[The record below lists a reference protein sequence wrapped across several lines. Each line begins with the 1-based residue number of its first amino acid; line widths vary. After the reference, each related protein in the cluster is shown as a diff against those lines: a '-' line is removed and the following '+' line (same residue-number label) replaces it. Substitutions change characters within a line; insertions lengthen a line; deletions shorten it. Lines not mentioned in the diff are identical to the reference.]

1 MLPSDATTA
10 LETAL
15 TGLFPPGVVV
25 ASVVI
30 SENRDPAHADEAA
43 FVARAVPSRQAEFA
57 AGRAAARH
65 CLRALNQPATP
76 IPAGPNRQPIWPAGF
91 SGSIA
96 HSAGIAVAAMRR
108 GLPLGLDIEPDEPIE
123 PELWPLICTED
134 ELAALPIADRG
145 AYVRHMFCAKEAAYK
160 AQFPLTG
167 ALLDFGALS
176 VRLCETEFVAR
187 FCRPV
192 GGFAQGHEIRGR
204 LQRSQGLIVTGV
216 AL

>member
-1 MLPSDATTA
+1 MSLSDATTA

-15 TGLFPPGVVV
+15 TGLFPPGVAV

-30 SENRDPAHADEAA
+30 SDNHDPAFPDEAA

-57 AGRAAARH
+57 AGRAAARR
-65 CLRALNQPATP
+65 CLRALNLPASP
-76 IPAGPNRQPIWPAGF
+76 IPAGPNRQPIWPDGL

-108 GLPLGLDIEPDEPIE
+108 GRPLGLDIEPDEAIE
-123 PELWPLICTED
+123 PELWPIICTAD
-134 ELAALPIADRG
+134 ELAALPFADRG
-145 AYVRHMFCAKEAAYK
+145 TYVRQVFSAKEAAYK

-167 ALLDFGALS
+167 VLLDFGALS
-176 VRLCETEFVAR
+176 VRLSETGFIAR

-192 GGFAQGHEIRGR
+192 GGFAQGHEIQGR